1 MIRGG
6 DMDPI
11 TTAIVGALAAGALRG
26 LTKIGETAL
35 SDAYTYLK
43 AILNRK
49 FGARSGVMQALAQ
62 LENKPDSTNRQGV
75 LHEELAAV
83 NAWRDT
89 EVLAAATGLRNVV
102 QTVVQQHQSIS
113 LKNAPV
119 MGSINQAGHDQYW
132 IGRDQVSV
140 NAGDLVGPGP
150 RHTARNVISILL
162 IIGGLMTSI
171 PAVAILPFFESIA
184 NTMTTGFP
192 QSPGDSSFNAA
203 VNSWGIAAHVIVY
216 TLIALGIVM
225 VITGIWM
232 GRKLKRP

>member
-1 MIRGG
+1 
-6 DMDPI
+6 MDPI
-11 TTAIVGALAAGALRG
+11 TAAIVGALAAGALRG

-83 NAWRDT
+83 NAWQDT
-89 EVLAAATGLRNVV
+89 EVVAAATRLR
-102 QTVVQQHQSIS
+102 TVVQQHQSIS

-119 MGSINQAGHDQYW
+119 MGSINQAGRDQYW

-162 IIGGLMTSI
+162 IIWGLITSI
-171 PAVAILPFFESIA
+171 PAIGAIPFFDALIKAMAGGPDTPASFIDA
-184 NTMTTGFP
+184 TNGF
-192 QSPGDSSFNAA
+192 AT
-203 VNSWGIAAHVIVY
+203 AAHVIIY
-216 TLIALGIVM
+216 TSIALGIVM
-225 VITGIWM
+225 VIAGIWM
-232 GRKLKRP
+232 RRKLKRP